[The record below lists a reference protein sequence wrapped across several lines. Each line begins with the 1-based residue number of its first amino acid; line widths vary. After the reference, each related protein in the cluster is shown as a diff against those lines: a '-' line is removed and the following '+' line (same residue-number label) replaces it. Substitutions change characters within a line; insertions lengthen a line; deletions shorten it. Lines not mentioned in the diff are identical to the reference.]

1 MTIGIAAT
9 GPWAGAGVLAGLRAV
24 EAVGRG
30 AIKGFVS
37 LAVLTESQE
46 LLRAETQDGGTKGLF
61 ADQPPERILSAP
73 YAALISSGPN
83 RPTPLSQFV
92 AAAPGVGLVT
102 GHRFPHMVAK
112 DGNPLN
118 ANVLASMGSGLS
130 AQTAIDDVIA
140 ANPELDAGFVAL
152 STKGEIGW
160 GNMPSVLRRFDHG
173 AATRNC
179 EETGA
184 VVTALH
190 NAIYPHRAI
199 ALVASEVALDEMRL
213 RDTTIRT
220 ITVSSGVE
228 LSLGERPEIHVDK
241 ASHATRILH
250 PQAQVLAKE
259 TSVGMGDRVK
269 VVQVGEI
276 LGWLGHEPFMV
287 IRNGSIFTLD
297 GQTEVELP
305 VHTRQVSTQHS

>member
-46 LLRAETQDGGTKGLF
+46 LLRAETQDGGIKGLF
-61 ADQPPERILSAP
+61 ADQPPDRILSAP

-102 GHRFPHMVAK
+102 GHRFPHMAAK
-112 DGNPLN
+112 DGKPLN
-118 ANVLASMGSGLS
+118 TNVLASMGSGLS
-130 AQTAIDDVIA
+130 AQKAVDDVIA
-140 ANPELDAGFVAL
+140 ANPGADAGFVAL
-152 STKGEIGW
+152 STKGDIGW

-173 AATRNC
+173 AATRHCN
-179 EETGA
+179 EMGA

-190 NAIYPHRAI
+190 NAIHPHRAI
-199 ALVASEVALDEMRL
+199 ALLTSEVALDEMRL
-213 RDTTIRT
+213 RETTIRT

-228 LSLGERPEIHVDK
+228 LSLGERPEIHVDN

-250 PQAQVLAKE
+250 PEAQMLAKE
-259 TSVGMGDRVK
+259 TSFGMGDRVR
-269 VVQVGEI
+269 VVQVGET

-287 IRNGSIFTLD
+287 TRNGSIFTLD
-297 GQTEVELP
+297 GETEVKLP
-305 VHTRQVSTQHS
+305 VHIRNVSTHNS